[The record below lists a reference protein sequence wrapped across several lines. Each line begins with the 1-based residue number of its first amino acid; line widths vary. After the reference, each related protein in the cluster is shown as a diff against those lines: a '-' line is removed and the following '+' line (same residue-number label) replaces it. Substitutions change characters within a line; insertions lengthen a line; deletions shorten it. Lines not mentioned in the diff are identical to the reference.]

1 MIRALTLSL
10 AQLTDPPILRVFAK
24 SFAVTLILFALLS
37 AAFWAVARA
46 VAGWLGAGAGWQEL
60 AGFIAVLL
68 AIGGAWLLFRAVAIA
83 VVGVFADEVVEAV
96 ERRHYPQAVTSAKP
110 VPFARGLAM
119 GLGSASRTV
128 LVNLVLVPVYLAL
141 LVTGIGS
148 AILFFLVNGWLLGR
162 DLGDMVAAR
171 HMPKAAM
178 RDWRAT
184 TGVRRFMLGLVGTGL
199 LVVPVANILAP
210 VVAAAMATHWYHGRK
225 RA

>member
-1 MIRALTLSL
+1 MIRSLTLSI
-10 AQLTDPPILRVFAK
+10 AQLTDPPVLRVLAK
-24 SFAVTLILFALLS
+24 SFAVTLIVFVAL
-37 AAFWAVARA
+37 AAGFWAAARGG
-46 VAGWLGAGAGWQEL
+46 AGWLGAGTGWQEL
-60 AGFIAVLL
+60 AGFVAVLL

-96 ERRHYPQAVTSAKP
+96 ERRHYPQALATAKP

-119 GLGSASRTV
+119 GLGSAARTV
-128 LVNLVLVPVYLAL
+128 LVNLVLLPVYLAL
-141 LVTGIGS
+141 LVTGVGP

-184 TGVRRFMLGLVGTGL
+184 TGVRRFVLGLVGTGL

-210 VVAAAMATHWYHGRK
+210 VVAAAMATHWYHQRK